1 MSAFVAR
8 HLAPLLDRLILDRT
22 GLEGTFDVELRF
34 RTPARVAS
42 QTTSSPSSAGL
53 LAAIETQLGL
63 RLRATSG
70 SVSVIVVDHVERPTN
85 D

>member
-1 MSAFVAR
+1 V
-8 HLAPLLDRLILDRT
+8 DRLILDRS

-34 RTPARVAS
+34 RTPSGGAS
-42 QTTSSPSSAGL
+42 QTTPSSSSAGL
-53 LAAIETQLGL
+53 FAAIETQLGL

-70 SVSVIVVDHVERPTN
+70 SVSVLVVDRVERPSN